1 MLEPG
6 RNNNNNSQKR
16 NWRKRKEGGEGKGW
30 GVSPAFSCVEYVVKV
45 LSHWGQSEIVCN
57 SKSYYILVS
66 FLYHCSKW
74 NTGFCFANI

>member
-6 RNNNNNSQKR
+6 RKNNNNSQKR
-16 NWRKRKEGGEGKGW
+16 NWRKRKEGQEGKGR
-30 GVSPAFSCVEYVVKV
+30 GLSLAFSCVECAVKV
-45 LSHWGQSEIVCN
+45 LSRWGQSEIVCN